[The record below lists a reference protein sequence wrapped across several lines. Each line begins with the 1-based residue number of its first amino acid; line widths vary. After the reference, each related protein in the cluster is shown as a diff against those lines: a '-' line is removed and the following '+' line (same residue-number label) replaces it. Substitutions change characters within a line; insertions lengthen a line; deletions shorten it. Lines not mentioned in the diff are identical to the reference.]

1 MKKINIMY
9 LYSSKGFGGMVQNIS
24 LIINYL
30 NQDIFNIIVVALTNK
45 DDKNA
50 EIQLREDRN
59 VIFHRIDENRK
70 LDFVAIHKIRDLLN
84 RYKIDIL
91 SCHGYKADF
100 YGFIL
105 RRFYRCTVKLIIM
118 AHGWVTPGFKFQ
130 LYYFLDKLVMRYF
143 DKIILVAEGL
153 RTDLRGFIIPKH
165 KIIVIH
171 NAIDPENFLKYE
183 NTQILRKQFNLDPD
197 DKVVGFAGRLS
208 KEKDIKTTLFA
219 IKKVLSIQKN
229 IKFLIVGDGPQKERL
244 RRISKKLNLGNQVIF
259 AGYQKDIKKIYSILD
274 LYVSSSLKE
283 GLPNSILEAQCF
295 GVPCIATDIPGNNDV
310 IKDSV
315 NGFLVRPRDYK
326 AISEKI
332 IMLLNGKTIADK
344 FIFEGRKNI
353 RENFSLTER
362 IEKLENLY
370 RIIL

>member
-24 LIINYL
+24 LIINHL

-59 VIFHRIDENRK
+59 VVFHRIDENRK
-70 LDFVAIHKIRDLLN
+70 LDLTAIHKIRDFLSQ
-84 RYKIDIL
+84 YKTDIL

-105 RRFYRCTVKLIIM
+105 RKFYRCNVRLITM

-153 RTDLRGFIIPKH
+153 REELRVFLIPKR
-165 KIIVIH
+165 KLIVIH
-171 NAIDPENFLKYE
+171 NAIDLQSFNKDKDS
-183 NTQILRKQFNLDPD
+183 QVLRKEFNLNKEDF
-197 DKVVGFAGRLS
+197 VVGFVGRLS
-208 KEKDIKTTLFA
+208 KEKNIETSLFA
-219 IKKVLSIQKN
+219 IRKVINSPKN
-229 IKFLIVGDGPQKERL
+229 IKFLIVGEGSQKERL
-244 RRISKKLNLGNQVIF
+244 RRISEKLNIDNQVIF
-259 AGYQKDIKKIYSILD
+259 AGYQNDVKKIYSILD
-274 LYVSSSLKE
+274 LYVSSCIKE
-283 GLPNSILEAQCF
+283 GLPNSILEAQSI
-295 GVPCIATDIPGNNDV
+295 GIPCIATDIGGNNDI
-310 IKDSV
+310 IKDGL
-315 NGFLVRPRDYK
+315 NGFLIKPKDYETLSK
-326 AISEKI
+326 RIITLLEDRSLANNFVIEGQKI
-332 IMLLNGKTIADK
+332 ISD
-344 FIFEGRKNI
+344 
-353 RENFSLTER
+353 NFSIQKR

-370 RIIL
+370 FTII